1 MLGFRPEAG
10 AMTDGNR
17 NVEKARADAC
27 IVGGGPA
34 GLMLGLLLAKR
45 GARVIVLEGHPNFDR
60 EFRGEVLQPSTS
72 RLLDQLGLLEYIF
85 AQPHLKL
92 TDGLLRVRG
101 RVAGSLDFRKIS
113 PEYPYAIWMPQPIF
127 LEALAKKAATFPSFT
142 IWMGAHVNELI
153 EENGAVVGVRGK
165 RHGKEPFEVRAD
177 VVVAADGR
185 FSAVRRLGG
194 FETAYE
200 SHDFDLLWFVID
212 PPPNFK
218 KTIYFSMGTIP
229 SLLMLPKYPDQ
240 IQVGLLLQ
248 KDEWKDWKKL
258 GVPAVAERLRRL
270 DPVFADFAGKLR
282 DFTPFFPLAVIIA
295 LVKDWARDGLLLI
308 GDAAHTMS
316 PAGAIGVN
324 VALSTA
330 AVAAQEIYPRL
341 GRGTIPR
348 DALANVQRIREP
360 DVRNLHSLQR
370 GVGRV
375 LQGAGRRAS
384 LLRWVAP
391 IMVPIVAHTFIM
403 PRLQRRLFFGVPLPP
418 LDPAFGFR
426 AEAKA
431 PAST

>member
-1 MLGFRPEAG
+1 MSN
-10 AMTDGNR
+10 GNR
-17 NVEKARADAC
+17 GVESARADAC

-72 RLLDQLGLLEYIF
+72 RLLDQLGLLDYIF

-101 RVAGSLDFRKIS
+101 RVAATLDFRKIS
-113 PEYPYAIWMPQPIF
+113 PEYPYAIWMPQQVF
-127 LEALAKKAATFPSFT
+127 LEALAKKGASFPGFT
-142 IWMGAHVNELI
+142 CWMGAHVNEMV

-177 VVVAADGR
+177 VVVTADGR
-185 FSAVRRLGG
+185 FSEVRRLGG

-212 PPPNFK
+212 PPPDFK
-218 KTIYFSMGTIP
+218 KTIYFSLGTIP
-229 SLLMLPKYPDQ
+229 SVLMLPKYPNL
-240 IQVGLLLQ
+240 IQVGLLLD
-248 KDEWKDWKKL
+248 KDEWRDWKKL

-282 DFTPFFPLAVIIA
+282 DFTPFFPLAAIIA
-295 LVKDWARDGLLLI
+295 LVRDWARDGLLLI

-324 VALSTA
+324 VALATA
-330 AVAAQEIYPRL
+330 AVAAQEIHPRL
-341 GRGTIPR
+341 GRGPMAKK
-348 DALANVQRIREP
+348 DLARIQKIREP
-360 DVRNLHSLQR
+360 DVRTLH
-370 GVGRV
+370 
-375 LQGAGRRAS
+375 
-384 LLRWVAP
+384 
-391 IMVPIVAHTFIM
+391 
-403 PRLQRRLFFGVPLPP
+403 RLQRTAGNVLLGSGSGHPALRAFIQRGLPLIV
-418 LDPAFGFR
+418 
-426 AEAKA
+426 
-431 PAST
+431 